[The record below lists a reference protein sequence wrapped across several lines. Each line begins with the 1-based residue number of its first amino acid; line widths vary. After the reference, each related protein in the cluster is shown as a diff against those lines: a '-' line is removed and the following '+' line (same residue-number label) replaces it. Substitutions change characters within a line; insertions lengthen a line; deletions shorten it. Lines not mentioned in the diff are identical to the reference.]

1 MMNRAILI
9 GALFCAAVPTMVSA
23 SATYYEASGQTNA
36 FTLTAGAKA
45 GWNSSASPII
55 STQKMSKGMFGISS
69 IAASG
74 GALRI
79 AFSGKLP
86 ANALVSVYNL
96 RGARVASAPVSGASL
111 VVGNA
116 LSNGAYAVRVVA
128 NGMILSSS
136 RFTMVR

>member
-1 MMNRAILI
+1 MFRVLTLWGFVFAT
-9 GALFCAAVPTMVSA
+9 AANA
-23 SATYYEASGQTNA
+23 SVDFYEASGQTVA

-45 GWNSSASPII
+45 GWNSTTSAII
-55 STQKMSKGMFGISS
+55 PTQKISKAVFGIAS

-79 AFSGKLP
+79 AFSGKIP

-96 RGARVASAPVSGASL
+96 RGARVASAPVSNTSI

-128 NGMILSSS
+128 NGMTLSSS